1 MSAPAELHI
10 RNGRRR
16 GMIAPV
22 DDDDFRIGRSSEC
35 QLSVPDERMS
45 RVHARITHRDG
56 EFFISDL
63 GSKSGV
69 RLNDQ
74 AVEFA
79 RLHHKDLI
87 VLGDT
92 EIEFRAVSAEQHS
105 VAPDAPANDDAT
117 RIAAKPPQI
126 IKLSRDDGEYNPRSR
141 PLGSLGV
148 PPYVPRPESWRMS
161 APPALLIVGLIVM
174 AVTFVV
180 VVVALS
186 G

>member
-1 MSAPAELHI
+1 MSAEAELHV
-10 RNGRRR
+10 RNGKRR
-16 GMIAPV
+16 GMIAPIHG
-22 DDDDFRIGRSSEC
+22 DDFRIGRSSDC

-45 RVHARITHRDG
+45 RVHARISQRDSQ
-56 EFFISDL
+56 FFIDDL

-69 RLNDQ
+69 RLNGQ
-74 AVEFA
+74 TITSGQ
-79 RLHHKDLI
+79 LYHKDLI

-92 EIEFRAVSAEQHS
+92 EIEFRAENIERYS
-105 VAPDAPANDDAT
+105 VAPDAPTHDDAT

-126 IKLSRDDGEYNPRSR
+126 IKLSRDDGGYNPRSR

-148 PPYVPRPESWRMS
+148 PPYVPRPDSWRIS

-174 AVTFVV
+174 VATFVA